1 MLYWKCMEKKLQVER
16 EWVLTVTCKNLLSE
30 HFKQII
36 NGFVFVY
43 KLIVLNQKKN
53 EEKNQRKI
61 VQFFFLVLL
70 FVIFVNHRNFVYLF
84 FRWMNKKKCTHTH
97 NAIQLPKAT
106 HKTHSIEWHQFAAGS
121 NVRETDIHTRTHAQ
135 NWLCIDSQQQQQQP
149 HASIQSGTCQS
160 KSQMGTDWQQISQQ
174 WGHCTNLEMY
184 ISISGSIGWYFVT
197 KELIQ

>member
-1 MLYWKCMEKKLQVER
+1 MYGKKKLQVER
-16 EWVLTVTCKNLLSE
+16 EWVLTVTCKNLLSAY
-30 HFKQII
+30 FKQII

-43 KLIVLNQKKN
+43 KLIVLNQKKWGKKIR
-53 EEKNQRKI
+53 EKLSN
-61 VQFFFLVLL
+61 FFFLYSCSLYL
-70 FVIFVNHRNFVYLF
+70 STIAILCTSSFVE
-84 FRWMNKKKCTHTH
+84 WTKKKYTHTH

-135 NWLCIDSQQQQQQP
+135 NWLCIDSQQQQQP

-197 KELIQ
+197 KEHIQ